1 MANVKIDKT
10 KCIGC
15 GTCVALLSAVFAMGD
30 DGKAT
35 VTNSEG
41 ASLDEIKNAASSCPA
56 GAIIVEE

>member
-1 MANVKIDKT
+1 MANVRIDKD

-15 GTCVALLSAVFAMGD
+15 GTCSALVPAVFGMGD

-35 VTNSEG
+35 VNNPEG
-41 ASLDEIKNAASSCPA
+41 ASLDEIKNAASSCPV